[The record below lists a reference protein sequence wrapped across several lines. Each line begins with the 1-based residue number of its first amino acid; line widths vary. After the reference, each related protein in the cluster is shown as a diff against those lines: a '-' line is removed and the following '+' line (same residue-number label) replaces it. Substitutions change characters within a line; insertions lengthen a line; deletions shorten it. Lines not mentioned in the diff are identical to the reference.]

1 MFLIY
6 NTATFKLVS
15 AGMNIKQLLSNGKIG
30 KCTKSW
36 QSCPKKLKEEKF

>member
-1 MFLIY
+1 MFLLS
-6 NTATFKLVS
+6 NTATFKLVL
-15 AGMNIKQLLSNGKIG
+15 AGMNIKQLPSNGKVG